1 MGLIHDRITGTIE
14 QWRTLWGQA
23 LKDFLMQALEKGV
36 VSFLETMEP
45 AAQDQIRESLTT
57 IKDNPNTPEPIR
69 NLIDN
74 TLAPGQFLPALIVV
88 PLAILLL
95 LPMVLGLSQPLSRL
109 IMYPQDKVLK
119 SYRLDP
125 QSVITAWRR
134 DNETYAGLF
143 DDLRDQGWSDERL
156 EALKFYTLFYP
167 PAADM
172 IRFADFGAFDP
183 TVIAKWREFY
193 DAPGWIK
200 EPMSLI
206 GINEEWANR
215 YWFSHWRQ
223 PGRFELGELHRR
235 EEIDDDTVKMA
246 YLTQGFSSF
255 WQDKLLE
262 LVKEVPTRVD
272 VRRFWD
278 MGTIDEVRLRQIYH
292 AQGYYDQDL
301 EDYVLWTKVYV
312 AFPDLIARWRNG
324 WLSEDEVRSELTG
337 LGMPAERVDEMI
349 QTKVKSTQAER
360 TVTERS
366 RTKADIIK
374 GVKTGVITRGEA
386 IELLTELGYDED
398 EADFILDVNIPRDE
412 EDIVIKQR
420 ELTKADIIKGLK
432 AEIITEALA
441 LARLIELRY
450 IPADAEFLLKIF
462 KATITP
468 PAETR
473 DREASK
479 ADIIQAVKKGL
490 ITPEDGYLMLQDIG
504 FSAEAAQFVLT
515 VRAETSPFSP
525 ANFAEF
531 RERTHKLRVASGLEG
546 KPMTEELK
554 QASEA
559 VIRLTGEVNRLR
571 EAIEA
576 NESQLADLETWP
588 VEAQA
593 KRDELQISLHQAEA
607 ELERTRAD
615 YDRLLA
621 AWRHGS
627 SP

>member
-1 MGLIHDRITGTIE
+1 MGIADRIEGTI
-14 QWRTLWGQA
+14 QRWRTLWGEA
-23 LKDFLMQALEKGV
+23 LENFLMKILERGAEALME
-36 VSFLETMEP
+36 SLEP
-45 AAQDQIRESLTT
+45 AAQDQIRDSLTT
-57 IKDNPNTPEPIR
+57 IKDNPDTPPSISE
-69 NLIDN
+69 LIGKL
-74 TLAPGQFLPALIVV
+74 LAPGHPIPLLVV
-88 PLAILLL
+88 IPLAIILL
-95 LPMVLGLSQPLSRL
+95 LPMVFGLSQPLGRL
-109 IMYPQDKVLK
+109 VMYPQDKLLH

-125 QSVITAWRR
+125 LQVITAWRR
-134 DNETYAGLF
+134 DQEKYGHLF
-143 DDLRDQGWSDERL
+143 DDLKDLGWSDERI
-156 EALKFYTLFYP
+156 EALKFFTLFYP

-183 TVIAKWREFY
+183 AVIAKWREFF

-235 EEIDDDTVKMA
+235 EKIDDELVKMA

-278 MGTIDEVRLRQIYH
+278 MATIDEARLRQIYH

-312 AFPDLIARWRNG
+312 AFPDLVARWKNG
-324 WLSEDEVRSELTG
+324 WISEDEVRAELIG
-337 LGMPAERVDEMI
+337 LGMPTERVDEMI
-349 QTKVKSTQAER
+349 QTKIKSTQGER
-360 TVTERS
+360 TSTERDI
-366 RTKADIIK
+366 TKTDIIK
-374 GVKTGVITRGEA
+374 GVKTGVITRGEG
-386 IELLTELGYDED
+386 IELLLDWGLDED
-398 EADFILDVNIPRDE
+398 EADYVLEINIPRDE
-412 EDIVIKQR
+412 EDVVIKQR
-420 ELTKADIIKGLK
+420 DLTKADILKGLK
-432 AEIITEALA
+432 TEVITEEVA

-462 KATITP
+462 RATISP
-468 PAETR
+468 PMEPR

-504 FSAEAAQFVLT
+504 FSPEAAEFVLT

-525 ANFAEF
+525 INFAEF
-531 RERTHKLRVASGLEG
+531 KDLTHKMRLATGVET

-554 QASEA
+554 QEA
-559 VIRLTGEVNRLR
+559 NEVVRLTREVERLR

-576 NESQLADLETWP
+576 EERRLVDQDILPE
-588 VEAQA
+588 EATA
-593 KRDELQISLHQAEA
+593 KRTELQVSLRQAEA
-607 ELERTRAD
+607 ELQRMRSD
-615 YDRLLA
+615 YERLLA